1 MQSMRFFPSIILSVF
16 FTSSFLWS
24 NSSNPP
30 NGYHGESNN
39 CATCH
44 TGNLNTGDGSISIS
58 GLPSTYTPGQTYD
71 LALTVLGTNSR
82 GYGFQLIPKA
92 NGSTSGSI
100 TAVSSGMGIENGAAE
115 HRGTSSSGSWNF
127 QWTAPATDEGTVTF
141 YASGLATGGTS
152 GKDGDFVYTLSQ
164 DISAVSFAHASQ
176 EWNAATGGVIFS
188 SPAIGADGSV
198 YIGSNDSYL
207 HAFNGNGTSKWTFQ
221 ADNWID
227 STPAIGSDGTIYVGS
242 WDNKVYAIDS
252 DNGNKTWEY
261 ETNSYVIASPAIGAD
276 GKVYVGSKDSIFY
289 AFESNGSLAWEYFAG
304 QPISSSA
311 ALGQDGTIYFGDEN
325 GTFHAVNPDG
335 TVKWTYE
342 VEDIADT
349 NKSILSSPAIDLS
362 GNIYF
367 GSGNGNCYS
376 ISDNETNA
384 TFNWSFPT
392 SDRVDASPVL
402 GINDEVFFVS
412 RDGYLRSLST
422 LSGNLNWDVFVG
434 DVFYS
439 SPVVDQNGRTYV
451 IGYTGGGENH
461 LFAFDANGTKAW
473 DTNDTDCPF
482 EIGGIVDASLA
493 LSSDGKLYYGCY
505 DKHIYCIDVGV
516 SPASSDWPMFQR
528 NGRRDGAWPSYLLEA
543 SVSPMGVA
551 SISGGGI
558 YNEGASATL
567 SVETVNP
574 GYNFSHWSVDATGSD
589 SPLQISVN
597 SNLSVTA
604 NFILEQHLL
613 TLNADP
619 GGTVSGS
626 GNFDYGTQTT
636 IVATPNNGYDFA
648 GWSGTGITDPNSA
661 ETTVEMNETKT
672 LSASFSLKQ
681 YSLSLSVVGEGGSVT
696 GEGNFDHGTQTTIV
710 AIPDDGYVF
719 TGWSGTGISDPYAE
733 ETSVE
738 MNETRN
744 ISASFS
750 LKQYSLIL
758 LVVGEG
764 GSVTGE
770 GNFSHDSNVTIE
782 AIPDEGYSFTGWIG
796 DGLSDRN
803 NSSTIVHMTQPRT
816 ISALF
821 NTKEYLL
828 EINASTGGTVTGEGN
843 YSHGQLVAINAIPA
857 SGYQFVEWTGD
868 IDGNVSS
875 PSRTILLDD
884 NKSITAL
891 FSEAPENSFNLSIT
905 TDPVNAGSTTGGGS
919 YPSNTAV
926 SISASPLPGYEFSTW
941 QGSDIIDVNSSSTLV
956 NLSQDLLL
964 TAKFRKLSFNLLTN
978 STVGGSAEGSGSY
991 EYEIDANISAIA
1003 DEGYSFS
1010 GWEGEGIDNPTAS
1023 VTSVSITKD
1032 SNVTAIFSKNIYKLN
1047 VFVTTGGTVSG
1058 EGNFYHGT
1066 LASIGAFPLPGY
1078 KFEKWE
1084 GDQISNQLYR
1094 FTSATVNSDLNIT
1107 ALFAHIPMKDELE
1120 GIEEIAPDWY
1130 DSSWFGAFFQK
1141 EGGWSF
1147 HFEFGWI
1154 FPVIEDEENI
1164 WFWNQEL
1171 GWVWANSEAFS
1182 TNFLWVKNIDNWIFW
1197 DSSNDSNVRYFDY
1210 SDSQWVN
1217 WIR

>member
-16 FTSSFLWS
+16 FTGSFLWS

-252 DNGNKTWEY
+252 DNGNKIWEY

-821 NTKEYLL
+821 NTKKYLL

-905 TDPVNAGSTTGGGS
+905 IDPVNAGSTTGGGS

-1047 VFVTTGGTVSG
+1047 VFATNGGTVSG

-1107 ALFAHIPMKDELE
+1107 ALFSHIPMKDELE